1 MPKLNGSQPFTKV
14 FTNQMSILSKHTSDM
29 IKNAMGKLS
38 DLPTPVGDW
47 IIETGIDSTDEEAVW
62 VWAMLKEDEDKIEFN
77 KIEEL
82 ESIITK
88 QVKQIAGSDT
98 TAYVRFRGVS
108 EEV

>member
-1 MPKLNGSQPFTKV
+1 MPKLTLKLTLHRRLSH
-14 FTNQMSILSKHTSDM
+14 QMSIVSKHTSDL
-29 IKNAMGKLS
+29 IKDAMSKFYG
-38 DLPTPVGDW
+38 LPTPVGGW
-47 IIETGIDSTDEEAVW
+47 IVETGIDSADEEAVW
-62 VWAMLKEDEDKIEFN
+62 VWAMLKEDKVEFN

-88 QVKQIAGSDT
+88 QVEKIAGSDT

>member
-1 MPKLNGSQPFTKV
+1 
-14 FTNQMSILSKHTSDM
+14 MSIVSKHISDT
-29 IKNAMGKLS
+29 IKDAMGKLS
-38 DLPTPVGDW
+38 GLPTPVGGW
-47 IIETGIDSTDEEAVW
+47 IVKTGIDSADEEAVW
-62 VWAMLKEDEDKIEFN
+62 GWAMLKEDEDKIEFN

>member
-1 MPKLNGSQPFTKV
+1 
-14 FTNQMSILSKHTSDM
+14 
-29 IKNAMGKLS
+29 MGKLS
-38 DLPTPVGDW
+38 DLPTPVDGW
-47 IIETGIDSTDEEAVW
+47 IVKTGIDSADEEAVW
-62 VWAMLKEDEDKIEFN
+62 VWAILKEDEVEFN

-88 QVKQIAGSDT
+88 QVKEIAGSNT